1 MQAWTFYLLIWKE
14 PNLIVSSL
22 PPMLEWYHV
31 ININKGIKEPTCEY
45 QICNTQSN
53 IWFLA
58 SMSRWET
65 LCVFEFLFGS
75 TLVWTIL
82 IPTAIILRYEGFL
95 HVVYTRM
102 ASKKNIPKHPYFTGV
117 KKKVKSSLNILKL
130 FKTQDDIGA
139 TLVATDHLHEMS
151 KDHTTPS

>member
-1 MQAWTFYLLIWKE
+1 MRVSNLQYTVKYLIFGQYVKVRDPLCIRILIWV
-14 PNLIVSSL
+14 NISL
-22 PPMLEWYHV
+22 NH
-31 ININKGIKEPTCEY
+31 IDT
-45 QICNTQSN
+45 
-53 IWFLA
+53 
-58 SMSRWET
+58 
-65 LCVFEFLFGS
+65 
-75 TLVWTIL
+75 
-82 IPTAIILRYEGFL
+82 TAIILRYEGFL

>member
-82 IPTAIILRYEGFL
+82 IPRQLYLGMKVSYML
-95 HVVYTRM
+95 YTREWHR
-102 ASKKNIPKHPYFTGV
+102 KKIIPKHPYFTGV